1 MKMALPWMKV
11 LPVLLSFL
19 LLFLWLPSPSAFQ
32 QEPCQTCRDLASN
45 FHKGLER
52 TQRENFGGGNTAW
65 EEEKLAKYA
74 NSETRLLEVLEAVCA
89 TSDFACH
96 QLLEQSE
103 EHVERWWFHEQQQH
117 PDFSQWLCMDALK
130 LCCPP
135 GTYGPDC
142 HTCPG
147 GAQKP
152 CSGYGQCDGDGTRGG
167 TGLCM
172 CQTGYGGPFCSECG
186 DGYYEAARNDS
197 HLVCAECYRACGRC
211 SGPEDSSCLRCKRGW
226 MLHDRRCIDIDECG
240 TDMAHCRSNQ
250 FCINT
255 EGSYECRD
263 CAKACIGCMGAGPSR
278 CKKCNKG
285 YQRDGVKCLD
295 VDECAGEVEEPV
307 CTGANEACE
316 NTDGSYRCVCVEGYV
331 RKEGICVEDKPP
343 DAPEKGFF
351 DDITDDEVVVLQQ
364 MFFGVIICALATLA
378 AKGDM
383 VFTAIFIGAVAAMA
397 GYWLSER
404 SDRVLDG
411 FIKGR

>member
-1 MKMALPWMKV
+1 MAFFRMKV
-11 LPVLLSFL
+11 RPALFSFL
-19 LLFLWLPSPSAFQ
+19 FLFHWMPSSGGSQ
-32 QEPCQTCRDLASN
+32 QETCQTCQDLANN
-45 FHKGLER
+45 FNKGLER

-74 NSETRLLEVLEAVCA
+74 NSETRLLEVLEGVCS
-89 TSDFACH
+89 TTDFACH

-117 PDFSQWLCMDALK
+117 PDFFQWLCMDTLK
-130 LCCPP
+130 LCCPS

-147 GAQKP
+147 GTQKP
-152 CSGYGQCDGDGTRGG
+152 CSGYGQCDGEGTRGG

-226 MLHDRRCIDIDECG
+226 TLHDRRCIDIDECG
-240 TDMAHCRSNQ
+240 TEMAHCRSNQ
-250 FCINT
+250 FCVNT
-255 EGSYECRD
+255 EGSYECWD

-285 YQRDGVKCLD
+285 YRRDGVKCLD

-307 CTGANEACE
+307 CTGANEVCE
-316 NTDGSYRCVCVEGYV
+316 NTDGSYRCVCAEGHL
-331 RKEGICVEDKPP
+331 RREGICVEDKPP
-343 DAPEKGFF
+343 AGLKSRRKEVEKPACVP
-351 DDITDDEVVVLQQ
+351 TW
-364 MFFGVIICALATLA
+364 
-378 AKGDM
+378 AKG
-383 VFTAIFIGAVAAMA
+383 G
-397 GYWLSER
+397 
-404 SDRVLDG
+404 LD
-411 FIKGR
+411 FLNVW